1 MCERFMTSFN
11 VAIDGPAGAGK
22 STVAKQVAEK
32 LGFLYIDT
40 GAMYRALTQAA
51 LAREIDVKDEEALI
65 QLLRNSNLELA
76 PSSTGTTVYWD
87 GEDIT
92 EDIRSNKVN
101 QTVSLVSS
109 YKQIRLYMMEKQ
121 QKLASEKNAVLD
133 GRDIGTHVLPDAD
146 VKVFLTASVEERA
159 KRRHTEQLNKGLTSD
174 LEAIK
179 RDIEKRDELDSNR
192 AFAPLK
198 QADDAEVLDTT
209 CMDINQVTG
218 AILDLVKEHS
228 V

>member
-133 GRDIGTHVLPDAD
+133 GRDTGTHVLPDAD

-209 CMDINQVTG
+209 CMDINQVTD